1 MEGFQLMVKNFVSGL
16 STYAADTM
24 IPFMCFIFGLGL
36 VMRLVIWFTVKREEW
51 FAKEF
56 EKRVNFVVENE
67 EMSHFSDSFYVS
79 VKKLLEKTYYEVFEL
94 RGIMKRR
101 DPDYV
106 TSLSDRVFL
115 IQHGCALLV
124 RDTLKQI
131 RFLKHSDE
139 SSKKL
144 HPIVV
149 NVFRNNPCFSKV
161 FGIFPSNKYN
171 DLLNLLP
178 GMFIIGGI
186 FGTFLGIMKGLPEL
200 GAMNLGD
207 VGETQETMKQ
217 FLTKI
222 SFSMGTS
229 IIGIIL
235 SVITSIFNTV
245 FSPEKVFV
253 NTVDRF
259 DNSMDLLWNR
269 SKNNDLPKDIPDFD
283 MHKDPVEA
291 IAEEALNREIAK
303 SQTTTQPLSK
313 TERDLE
319 SKNAS

>member
-24 IPFMCFIFGLGL
+24 IPFMCFIFALGIA
-36 VMRLVIWFTVKREEW
+36 MRLVIWFTVKREEW

-56 EKRVNFVVENE
+56 EKRVNFAAESEDMNY
-67 EMSHFSDSFYVS
+67 SDSFYVS

-101 DPDYV
+101 DPDYI
-106 TSLSDRVFL
+106 TSLSDRIFL
-115 IQHGCALLV
+115 IQHGCAILV

-131 RFLKHSDE
+131 RFLKHNEE
-139 SSKKL
+139 SGKKI
-144 HPIVV
+144 HSIIV

-207 VGETQETMKQ
+207 VTETQETMKH

-235 SVITSIFNTV
+235 SVITSIFNTI
-245 FSPEKVFV
+245 FSPEKVFI

-259 DNSMDLLWNR
+259 ENSIDLLWNR
-269 SKNNDLPKDIPDFD
+269 SKNNDLPRDIPDFD
-283 MHKDPVEA
+283 MYKDPLEA
-291 IAEEALNREIAK
+291 IAEEALNKEISK
-303 SQTTTQPLSK
+303 SQIETKPLSK
-313 TERDLE
+313 TERELD
-319 SKNAS
+319 KKTAS